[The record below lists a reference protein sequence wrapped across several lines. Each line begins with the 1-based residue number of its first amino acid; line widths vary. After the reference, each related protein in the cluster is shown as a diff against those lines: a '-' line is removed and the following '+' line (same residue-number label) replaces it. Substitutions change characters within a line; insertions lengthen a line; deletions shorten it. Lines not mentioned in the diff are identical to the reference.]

1 MALDSNLQIQD
12 QGLFTWTSM
21 IQYILNSCNF
31 SNIWSNCGSSIR
43 NDKKF
48 IKLLKERL
56 QNNYSEMVKKTMN
69 NDQRANSK
77 SKNKLRTYRILKQDH
92 KQEKYLTLIKDPK
105 LRSAVAKMRL
115 SDHRLMIERGRH
127 LKIEI
132 EHRICTKCNLHLL
145 EDELHAVMV
154 CPAFSDKRLA
164 LFSDIRRLLTDW
176 DNMNVNEQF
185 KIIMKID
192 ILPINIA
199 IFLKHIMDWEHQQ

>member
-1 MALDSNLQIQD
+1 
-12 QGLFTWTSM
+12 
-21 IQYILNSCNF
+21 
-31 SNIWSNCGSSIR
+31 
-43 NDKKF
+43 
-48 IKLLKERL
+48 
-56 QNNYSEMVKKTMN
+56 MVKKTMN

-92 KQEKYLTLIKDPK
+92 KPNKYLTVIKDPK

-115 SDHRLMIERGRH
+115 SDHRLMIEKGRH
-127 LKIEI
+127 LKS

-145 EDELHAVMV
+145 EDESHAVMV
-154 CPAFSDKRLA
+154 CPAFSDIRLA

-192 ILPINIA
+192 ILPINI
-199 IFLKHIMDWEHQQ
+199 DR